1 MNRKIISGLLAGIM
15 AFSVSTAA
23 FADTTAASENGYS
36 IALSQVISKQQKT
49 LTVGGKASSE
59 TVYTVPYGSAAT
71 IKGIYDSSKAA
82 PGCDIYPSLGGNA
95 YGAPDWG
102 GMSYTS
108 VKFDNTLFDRNL
120 KGYLI
125 KYYVRVYEGDDTPYV
140 YVLVSDQKDNTSAS
154 IKNCKIDTGAKLT
167 VNSGKTY
174 QFKITASTKPTFAC
188 GNGSAFKVTYVGS
201 KGHDYFFKAKAVGK
215 AGQATGF
222 YVNGEKTPCTVGT
235 IA

>member
-15 AFSVSTAA
+15 ALSVSTAA

-36 IALSQVISKQQKT
+36 ISLSQVISKQQKT
-49 LTVGGKASSE
+49 LTVGGKVSSE

-71 IKGIYDSSKAA
+71 IQGIYDSSKAA
-82 PGCDIYPSLGGNA
+82 PGCDIFPSLGGDA

-102 GMSYTS
+102 GINYTS
-108 VKFDNTLFDRNL
+108 IKFDDTLFDGSL

-125 KYYVRVYEGDDTPYV
+125 KYYVRVYEGNDTPYV
-140 YVLVSDQKDNTSAS
+140 YVLVSDQKAGNNTS
-154 IKNCKIDTGAKLT
+154 INNYKIDTGAKLS
-167 VNSGKTY
+167 VKSGKTY
-174 QFKITASTKPTFAC
+174 QFKITASTKPTFTC
-188 GNGSAFKVTYVGS
+188 GNGSVFKVTYVGS

-222 YVNGEKTPCTVGT
+222 YTNGEKMPCTVGT